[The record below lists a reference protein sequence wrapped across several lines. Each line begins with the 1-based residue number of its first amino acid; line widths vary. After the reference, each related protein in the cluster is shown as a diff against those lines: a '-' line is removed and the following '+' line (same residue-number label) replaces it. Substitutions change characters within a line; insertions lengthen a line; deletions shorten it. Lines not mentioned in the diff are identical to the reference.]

1 MRVNIALR
9 PARPE
14 DASSLAALSVEVW
27 VGTYL
32 RQGITAHFAD
42 YVLSEF
48 TPARMEALIH
58 APDQTIIVSQNEDGI
73 DGYIRVSHRCPDP
86 LAGDHQTEVATLY
99 VRPRHQGKGLGRA
112 LLLAGMQAAHEAG
125 ATSIWL
131 TTNSENAPAIAFYL
145 AQGFERIGIT
155 QFRIEDQAYQN
166 DVFARVL
173 DH

>member
-1 MRVNIALR
+1 MTLR

-14 DASSLAALSVEVW
+14 DASSLAALSLEVW
-27 VGTYL
+27 IGTYL
-32 RQGITAHFAD
+32 RRGINAHFAD

-48 TPARMEALIH
+48 TPARLEALIQ
-58 APDQTIIVSQNEDGI
+58 APDQNIIVSQNQDGI

-99 VRPRHQGKGLGRA
+99 VQPRHHGKGIGRA
-112 LLLAGMQAAHEAG
+112 LLSAGMRAAQEAG
-125 ATSIWL
+125 AASVWL

-166 DVFARVL
+166 DVFARAL
-173 DH
+173 AP